1 MRVLLTG
8 GAGYIGSQLTAM
20 LLADGHRVV
29 VLDDLSTGS
38 LEALRRAQLVSG
50 RVCRFVHGSTLD
62 PAAVRTALE
71 DVDAVIH
78 LAGFKSVSESMS
90 QPARYHANNV
100 GGMSCLLSQM
110 DRAGVR
116 RIVFSSSAAVYGNTD
131 QHSISE
137 DTPLAPESPYGH
149 TKAIGEQLLQDLAD
163 RAGWAAI
170 SLRYFNPVGAH
181 PSGSLGDMALRPDG
195 LVPRMLRALTGGG
208 PPLTIFGTDHP
219 TADGTCERDF
229 VHVWDLARAHALALR
244 ALDRPGHQIYNVG
257 TGRPHSVREV
267 IDRMGALAGR
277 PVPFLHG
284 PPRPG
289 DVVRS
294 LANPQRIRA
303 ALGFQSEL
311 GLDDM
316 LASAWAWHRA
326 PKDSRVLAEDIVEQQ
341 VLSA

>member
-20 LLADGHRVV
+20 LLTMGHQVS
-29 VLDDLSTGS
+29 VLDNLSTGS
-38 LEALRRAQLVSG
+38 LDALRRAQLAAG
-50 RVCRFVHGSTLD
+50 RVCRFVHGSILD
-62 PAAVRTALE
+62 ASAVRTALQ
-71 DVDAVIH
+71 DVDAVVH

-100 GGMSCLLSQM
+100 GGMSCLLYQM
-110 DRAGVR
+110 DRQGVH

-131 QHSISE
+131 QHAISE
-137 DTPLAPESPYGH
+137 SSPPDPQSPYGR

-163 RAGWAAI
+163 QAGWAAI

-181 PSGSLGDMALRPDG
+181 PSGTLGELTPRPDG
-195 LVPRMLRALTGGG
+195 LVPRMLRALTGEG
-208 PPLTIFGTDHP
+208 PPLTIFGTEHP

-229 VHVWDLARAHALALR
+229 VHVWDLAHAHALALG

-267 IDRMGALAGR
+267 VDRMSVLAGR
-277 PVPFLHG
+277 PVPIRHG

-294 LANPQRIRA
+294 LADPRRIRA
-303 ALGFQSEL
+303 ELGFQSKL
-311 GLDDM
+311 SLDDM
-316 LASAWAWHRA
+316 LASAWAWHTA
-326 PKDSRVLAEDIVEQQ
+326 PKHLAVPDEDHVEHQT
-341 VLSA
+341 LSA